1 MYDLDFISD
10 IQFCKKYGINP
21 AAFDLG
27 MYNIPAMVYD
37 QVQRKIR
44 IRYLLGKSESQIY
57 WGLCHELLHAILHRV
72 MGEKV
77 CIALDNIT
85 EFNERTPDGKNAFI
99 WIGDDPEKAYI

>member
-1 MYDLDFISD
+1 MYDFDFMSD
-10 IQFCKKYGINP
+10 VEYCTKYGINA
-21 AAFDLG
+21 AAFALG
-27 MYNIPAMVYD
+27 MFKIRAMVYD
-37 QVQRKIR
+37 QVKRKIR
-44 IRYLLGKSESQIY
+44 IVNLLGKSESQIY

-99 WIGDDPEKAYI
+99 WIGDEPEKAYI